1 MPALRLSSASA
12 LITICATAAPC
23 TLAAS
28 YPDKPVRL
36 IVPVAAGTQP
46 DRVARLITPLLGAYF
61 GQRFIVDNR
70 SGAAGLLGTEL
81 AANATPDGC
90 TLLIGMPATLTT
102 TAFRKLHPPYDT
114 RKDFAPIGM
123 IAASP
128 FVLAV
133 HPAVPVATVDD
144 LLALARSKRARLSY
158 GVGPERDTTHIA
170 MELLQ
175 RVARIDLK
183 RSGYQARA
191 QVLDHLVAGQIQ
203 LALLEVGDA
212 LDHLRAR
219 RLRSLAVTTARRTP
233 SLPYVPTTAESGLAG
248 FEASKWIGLLGPAR
262 TPAEIVDELGIGLRR
277 ALANPGVRWQLAQ
290 EGLQPGDGEAGGF
303 GRMVARELADYG
315 KLAKRWP

>member
-12 LITICATAAPC
+12 LITIFAAAPLC

-36 IVPVAAGTQP
+36 VVPVAAGTQP
-46 DRVARLITPLLGAYF
+46 DRVARLVAPLLGAYF

-70 SGAAGLLGTEL
+70 SGANGLLGTEL
-81 AANATPDGC
+81 AAHATPDGC
-90 TLLIGMPATLTT
+90 TLLIGMPTTLTT
-102 TAFRKLHPPYDT
+102 TAFRRLNAPYDA
-114 RKDFAPIGM
+114 RKDFAPVGM
-123 IAASP
+123 VAASP
-128 FVLAV
+128 FVLTV
-133 HPAVPVATVDD
+133 HPDVPVATMDE
-144 LLALARSKRARLSY
+144 LLALARSKRTRLSY
-158 GVGPERDTTHIA
+158 GIGPDRDTTHIA

-191 QVLDHLVAGQIQ
+191 DVLDHVVTGQVN

-219 RLRSLAVTTARRTP
+219 RLRPLAVTTPRRTP
-233 SLPYVPTTAESGLAG
+233 PLPHVPTAAESGLAG
-248 FEASKWIGLLGPAR
+248 FEASKWIGLLAPAR
-262 TPAEIVDELGIGLRR
+262 TPAEVVDELGIGLRR

-290 EGLQPGDGEAGGF
+290 EGLQPGDGEARAF
-303 GRMVARELADYG
+303 ERVVARELANYS
-315 KLAKRWP
+315 KLARRWP